1 MHTGVFVFYKSD
13 LTVANTKIIHCYNA
27 QQYDTLPVSIH
38 CQRREGAAGLEDT
51 NTEPYLKQC
60 REYKNIQAPKG

>member
-1 MHTGVFVFYKSD
+1 MHTDYLFFYKSD
-13 LTVANTKIIHCYNA
+13 LTVANTKIIHYKNA

-38 CQRREGAAGLEDT
+38 CQRRGGAAGLEDT
-51 NTEPYLKQC
+51 NTEAYLNHC